1 MDNSNITVLRHAD
14 GTAQHAILPWPEY
27 QALLRA
33 AGGHGLQPPIP
44 PEVRQAIADGVHP
57 VRAWR
62 EQRGLNQGQL
72 AAMIGISRAYL
83 AQIEGGERTGT
94 LEVMARVGRALDR
107 RLEDLI
113 AAGPDT
119 FATAAASLGA
129 MPAKVKEIVAALQEP
144 AWQSKPAN
152 GGFSLVEHIC
162 HLRDIDGDGYR
173 VRLERMLTEQCP
185 ILPDLDGDA
194 LARERAYQSA
204 DMATALSQFDHDAPR
219 DRRAPCQALAGGAP
233 AHRADG
239 GEDGDHGGWA
249 GGDHDGARFRAP
261 GPARRPGP
269 RGRLIARHKADR
281 LIRLCLRRKNFS
293 SRAMTQ

>member
-1 MDNSNITVLRHAD
+1 MDHPNITVLRHAD

-33 AGGHGLQPPIP
+33 AEGRGLEPPVP
-44 PEVRQAIADGVHP
+44 GDVRLAIAAGVHP

-107 RLEDLI
+107 PLEDLI

-119 FATAAASLGA
+119 FANAAAGLGA
-129 MPAKVKEIVAALQEP
+129 MAAKLKEIVAALPQA
-144 AWQSKPAN
+144 AWRSKPAG
-152 GGFSLVEHIC
+152 GGFSLVEHVC

-173 VRLERMLTEQCP
+173 VRLERMLTEDCP
-185 ILPDLDGDA
+185 SLPDLDGDA
-194 LARERAYQSA
+194 LATQRGY
-204 DMATALSQFDHDAPR
+204 LSQDLPA
-219 DRRAPCQALAGGAP
+219 ALAAFTATRLEIVARLAKLTPEQRRRTGLMAGKTEITVNGLVEIMT
-233 AHRADG
+233 AHDSEHLDQLDDLVREVG
-239 GEDGDHGGWA
+239 
-249 GGDHDGARFRAP
+249 
-261 GPARRPGP
+261 
-269 RGRLIARHKADR
+269 
-281 LIRLCLRRKNFS
+281 
-293 SRAMTQ
+293 